1 MKKLFFLITMVGL
14 FAISSSA
21 QNDGAG
27 KGKPRQGQGTPH
39 KGEGHK
45 GEAHKG
51 EGRKGGEARPKPT
64 PDERAKRQTE
74 HLNEVVGLNADQS
87 AKIQA
92 IHKAYIEKIQAVRNG
107 NKKEELTEDQKVQI
121 KDLQKARLAEIKAV
135 LTKEQAQK
143 FHDFK
148 KKKQAEMKAKGERV
162 PAEHEEPEDLKD

>member
-1 MKKLFFLITMVGL
+1 MKKLFFLIAMVGL

-21 QNDGAG
+21 QNDGTG
-27 KGKPRQGQGTPH
+27 KGKPRQGQGAPH
-39 KGEGHK
+39 KGEG
-45 GEAHKG
+45 HKG
-51 EGRKGGEARPKPT
+51 EGRKGGEAHPKLT
-64 PDERAKRQTE
+64 PDERAKKHTD
-74 HLNEVVGLNADQS
+74 HLNEIVGLNADQS

-107 NKKEELTEDQKVQI
+107 TKKEEMTEDQKVQI
-121 KDLQKARLAEIKAV
+121 RDLQKARFEEIKAV

-143 FHDFK
+143 FHEFR